1 MIRWSLIWA
10 RKFHDV
16 WTVLF
21 LLENLFSSRTTRL
34 KFFEISTHF
43 LLGAFC
49 IGKGRNFE
57 VVSIKINISNLFSNM
72 VITKKKKSKKA
83 IWIFV
88 SFKNLDFFF
97 FFFCLLMTIFDKL
110 YMHTKVSFLGDF
122 FIWIFCC
129 LLKNCSEYVIINRS
143 IILYYY

>member
-21 LLENLFSSRTTRL
+21 MLENLFSSRTTRL

-43 LLGAFC
+43 LLGALHWKREKFRGC
-49 IGKGRNFE
+49 CYQNQHFK
-57 VVSIKINISNLFSNM
+57 SIFKYDYN
-72 VITKKKKSKKA
+72 KKKVKKA
-83 IWIFV
+83 LRIFCFSSKIRLLFLLLPYNDNFWQALYAV
-88 SFKNLDFFF
+88 CTTKFLFMEDFFF
-97 FFFCLLMTIFDKL
+97 
-110 YMHTKVSFLGDF
+110 
-122 FIWIFCC
+122 WIFRC
-129 LLKNCSEYVIINRS
+129 LLKNCSEYIIINRS

>member
-72 VITKKKKSKKA
+72 VITKKRKKA
-83 IWIFV
+83 LWIFC
-88 SFKNLDFFF
+88 FLQKFRFLF
-97 FFFCLLMTIFDKL
+97 LLLLPYNDNFWQAL
-110 YMHTKVSFLGDF
+110 YAHQSSFLWGAF